1 MIAKLDLIENTDN
14 LYDKNGFITNVACG
28 SATISKIN
36 ELVDAVNTIQ
46 KEREAE
52 WFEIQEWIGILE
64 AVRKSV
70 NIHEKQIDGLQM
82 KVEPEKCETRS
93 ENVQTDAET
102 RSGNVQDKF
111 AQYRRW
117 AGKLCRFWDI
127 DKDKAIYDI
136 LEEVI
141 ADWSYQFK
149 TKSDYIFDHCEPVL
163 PTDNAI
169 YKGGDN
175 E

>member
-1 MIAKLDLIENTDN
+1 
-14 LYDKNGFITNVACG
+14 
-28 SATISKIN
+28 
-36 ELVDAVNTIQ
+36 
-46 KEREAE
+46 
-52 WFEIQEWIGILE
+52 
-64 AVRKSV
+64 
-70 NIHEKQIDGLQM
+70 M
-82 KVEPEKCETRS
+82 KVEPEKCETRP
-93 ENVQTDAET
+93 ENVQPDAET

-149 TKSDYIFDHCEPVL
+149 TKRDYIFDHCEPVL
-163 PTDNAI
+163 PTDNVI

-175 E
+175 VSK